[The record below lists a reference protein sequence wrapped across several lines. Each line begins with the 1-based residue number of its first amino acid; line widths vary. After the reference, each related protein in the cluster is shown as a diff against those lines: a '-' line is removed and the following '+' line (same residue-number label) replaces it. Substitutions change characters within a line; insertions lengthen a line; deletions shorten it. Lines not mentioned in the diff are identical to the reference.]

1 MHTAF
6 NFQAYT
12 LNKRVYL
19 CTETQVR
26 GICGGIIDS
35 SFEVEI
41 IQVFI
46 NSIRVFLGK
55 NNNTNAVINQEKN
68 LNTEKWFYFFLFHS
82 KA

>member
-1 MHTAF
+1 MRTHSTNVCICALKHK
-6 NFQAYT
+6 YG
-12 LNKRVYL
+12 
-19 CTETQVR
+19 
-26 GICGGIIDS
+26 GICGGTDS